1 MNRIPRVTCCAVRGS
16 TGCCYYK
23 EPNAFRKYVN
33 ESKPDLL
40 IDGGINNKDINAI
53 QRVIEMATNQINCEI
68 LLLSGPL
75 EEDWRKYDSENP
87 LLTLPKQQWDGS
99 KLALEQQ
106 QLALNLGIEFIDMAK
121 RWNDYL
127 GKSQKSRE
135 WFNRDGIHGNDR
147 GKQILGR
154 ILEKSFTL

>member
-1 MNRIPRVTCCAVRGS
+1 
-16 TGCCYYK
+16 
-23 EPNAFRKYVN
+23 
-33 ESKPDLL
+33 
-40 IDGGINNKDINAI
+40 
-53 QRVIEMATNQINCEI
+53 MATNQINCEI

-75 EEDWRKYDSENP
+75 EKDWRKYDSENP

-121 RWNDYL
+121 HWNDYL

-154 ILEKSFTL
+154 ILEKYFTL